1 MKPTAIVLVALSAFA
16 SGSAKAA
23 HESRCDAPPYG
34 DTPEHYSKV
43 NEAVKGAAAQYASNV
58 GNLLLYMY
66 RDAFNR
72 ACRIKYEGADRT
84 DFYRLGITDA
94 DIAER
99 GTAALATG
107 YVNLTTELRRA
118 EVQAQAG
125 NPPAPTTPSSNP
137 SAYRLVTV
145 RDFVIE
151 GPKLASVSAKV
162 KLIGFYIRQGG
173 VEVLYENQQA
183 LIIAAKSNSPGT
195 QPSVPLLTDTAPH
208 ALRGKLLNCQS
219 DPTAAQTGCQLT
231 VQGEATMCGPISAL
245 GATRETPC
253 VTVEDGQ

>member
-1 MKPTAIVLVALSAFA
+1 MKHRATGLVAFSAFVWV
-16 SGSAKAA
+16 SAKAA
-23 HESRCDAPPYG
+23 HDSRCDAPPYG
-34 DTPEHYSKV
+34 DTPENYSKV
-43 NEAVKGAAAQYASNV
+43 NEAVKGAAPQYASNV
-58 GNLLLYMY
+58 GDLLLYMY

-107 YVNLTTELRRA
+107 YVNLTTELRRQ
-118 EVQAQAG
+118 EAQAG
-125 NPPAPTTPSSNP
+125 NPPAPTTPSSSP
-137 SAYRLVTV
+137 SAYQLVTV
-145 RDFVIE
+145 RDFVID

-162 KLIGFYIRQGG
+162 KLIGFYIRQSG
-173 VEVLYENQQA
+173 VEVLYANQRA
-183 LIIAAKSNSPGT
+183 LIMATRSNSPTT
-195 QPSVPLLTDTAPH
+195 QPSVPLLTDDAPH

-219 DPTAAQTGCQLT
+219 DPTAAQTGCQVT

-253 VTVEDGQ
+253 VNVKDGQ